1 MPPGLS
7 WPLTDNMQN
16 ILELNRSTA
25 LMRQPIIPMN
35 LDTSERKLSWK
46 PAVVRFSREELRDIV
61 ADQID

>member
-1 MPPGLS
+1 
-7 WPLTDNMQN
+7 MQN
-16 ILELNRSTA
+16 ILELNPSTA
-25 LMRQPIIPMN
+25 LMRQLIAPMN